1 MADNTITVIG
11 NVTRDPEL
19 RFTANSQSVTTFGL
33 AVNRR
38 WQNRQSQ
45 EWEESTSFFD
55 VTCWGSLADNVADCL
70 TKGTRVVVNGRLE
83 QRSWE
88 TQDGEKRSKVEI
100 VADEVGPSL
109 RWAVAKAERSQGR
122 NGQGGGQAGGG
133 PGGGQTGGGQA
144 GGQAGGQVGGG
155 YQQDRGPS
163 QGRGTYQPAPS
174 GPSSGGYHENEEP
187 F

>member
-1 MADNTITVIG
+1 MADNTITIIG

-19 RFTANSQSVTTFGL
+19 RYTANSQSVATFGV

-38 WQNRQSQ
+38 WQSRQNQ

-55 VTCWGSLADNVADCL
+55 VVCWGTLAENVADCMS
-70 TKGTRVVVNGRLE
+70 KGTRVVVTGRLE

-88 TQDGEKRSKVEI
+88 TQDGEKRSKVEV

-109 RWAVAKAERSQGR
+109 RWATAKAVKTERR
-122 NGQGGGQAGGG
+122 NGQGGG
-133 PGGGQTGGGQA
+133 PGGGGGGE
-144 GGQAGGQVGGG
+144 GRGPDRG
-155 YQQDRGPS
+155 QDRG
-163 QGRGTYQPAPS
+163 QDRGAPAPAAAS
-174 GPSSGGYHENEEP
+174 YHEEEEP